1 MRYQETN
8 IAFFLTFLLL
18 LILMIFA
25 ISHTLKRTRI
35 EKQSQRQNVYTFF
48 STVFWG
54 ILHSTIIILFFLAMR
69 KKKYLILNVLRFV
82 LIFMSHFFKPII
94 TIIEIKRNFPHL
106 FLDNNISKFKPRDF
120 YFNQTNLS
128 PRPEPLMPLIP
139 FQQNAR

>member
-54 ILHSTIIILFFLAMR
+54 ILHSTIIILFFLSPNL
-69 KKKYLILNVLRFV
+69 KNV
-82 LIFMSHFFKPII
+82 H
-94 TIIEIKRNFPHL
+94 
-106 FLDNNISKFKPRDF
+106 
-120 YFNQTNLS
+120 
-128 PRPEPLMPLIP
+128 
-139 FQQNAR
+139 

>member
-25 ISHTLKRTRI
+25 ICHTLKRAKI
-35 EKQSQRQNVYTFF
+35 EKQSQRHNIYTFF

-82 LIFMSHFFKPII
+82 MIFISHFLKPII
-94 TIIEIKRNFPHL
+94 TIIEVKRNFPDL
-106 FLDNNISKFKPRDF
+106 FWDNNISNFQPRDF

-128 PRPEPLMPLIP
+128 PRPELLMPLIP

>member
-69 KKKYLILNVLRFV
+69 KKKYLIFNVLRFV
-82 LIFMSHFFKPII
+82 LIFAFNGQKTKLKYTGRLTFQKSFLPFYSQEWQCFKV
-94 TIIEIKRNFPHL
+94 
-106 FLDNNISKFKPRDF
+106 
-120 YFNQTNLS
+120 QTRETPNCGERCS
-128 PRPEPLMPLIP
+128 YPQIHS
-139 FQQNAR
+139 NT